1 MKEYV
6 FLIHKRM
13 HLLSFAHRE
22 IILEIQ
28 KLRAE
33 QERQARCSPSHAG
46 SGVNRN
52 PTLVAELKGLRQRRD
67 ELEAR
72 MSALQESRRELVVQ
86 LEGLMKLLKVSTQ
99 CFV

>member
-1 MKEYV
+1 MHV
-6 FLIHKRM
+6 FL
-13 HLLSFAHRE
+13 AHRE

-28 KLRAE
+28 KLRLE
-33 QERQARCSPSHAG
+33 QERQARCSPSHGA
-46 SGVNRN
+46 SGVVRN

-86 LEGLMKLLKVSTQ
+86 LEGLMKLLKVSQ
-99 CFV
+99 HFRKCNSMLGCE